1 MVKEKVKLWDR
12 LKYKY
17 KLSIINETSY
27 EEVLNFRLSQ
37 LHVLMALSVLAVILV
52 TLTILLI
59 AFTDLREFIP
69 GYPDGNMRQ
78 MIAENTIRVDSL
90 EEELLKRDRFLN
102 ALQVV
107 LNGGDTTTIQQV
119 RNDSLKAGYDT
130 VQFKLSEQESQFRA
144 EVEEQERFNLGF
156 GIKEQQNK
164 DYYHFFPPV
173 EGVITQSF
181 NEKDRHYGTDIVAK
195 ANAKVAAVLDGVV
208 VFTDWTVKTG
218 YVIQVQHANDLFS
231 VYKHNS
237 TLLKKQGDYVR
248 AGEVIAVVGNTGE
261 ESSGPH
267 LHFELWRA
275 GNPLNPEDFIKF
287 K

>member
-1 MVKEKVKLWDR
+1 MAKEKVRLWDR

-17 KLSIINETSY
+17 KLSVINETSY
-27 EEVLNFRLSQ
+27 EEVFNFRLSQ
-37 LHVLMALSVLAVILV
+37 LHVLTALSVLAVILV
-52 TLTILLI
+52 VLTILLI

-78 MIAENTIRVDSL
+78 MIAQNALRVDSL
-90 EEELLKRDRFLN
+90 ENELLKRDRFFKSIRL
-102 ALQVV
+102 V
-107 LNGGDTTTIQQV
+107 LNGGDTTSLERSREDTARY
-119 RNDSLKAGYDT
+119 RNDT
-130 VQFKLSEQESQFRA
+130 IRFEISEQENEFRA
-144 EVEEQERFNLGF
+144 AIEERERFNLSLGM
-156 GIKEQQNK
+156 KEQNH

-173 EGVITQSF
+173 EGIVTQSF
-181 NEKDRHYGTDIVAK
+181 DEKKRHYGTDIVAK

-208 VFTDWTVKTG
+208 IFTDWTVKTG
-218 YVIQVQHANDLFS
+218 YVIQVQHTNDLIS

-237 TLLKKQGDYVR
+237 ILLKKQGDYVR
-248 AGEVIAVVGNTGE
+248 AGEVLGVVGNTGE

-275 GNPLNPEDFIKF
+275 GNPLNPENFIKF